1 VIAALNLRHSY
12 QGKVALQASRFV
24 AHPGEIAAVVGPS
37 GAGKSTLLRLLAGL
51 EPPDQGSIALS
62 GGPTDTHKL
71 RRSTCL
77 VLQQPIAFRGSVL
90 YNAALAPRLLGA
102 SSREAQQL
110 GLNALHQVGLAE
122 LARQDAGTLSG
133 GELVR
138 LSLARALTKQPE
150 LLLLDEATANL
161 DPANVARI
169 EALLL
174 TLLPRTT
181 MVMVTHNLPQAR
193 RLSHTTAVLLDNELA
208 AQGPTPV
215 LFDTYPDPKVR
226 AFIHGEMV
234 F

>member
-1 VIAALNLRHSY
+1 MIAAHKLRKSY
-12 QGKVALQASRFV
+12 QGKVVLQASRFV
-24 AHPGEIAAVVGPS
+24 AQPGEITAVVGPS

-51 EPPDQGSIALS
+51 EPPDEGSMTLS
-62 GGPTDTHKL
+62 GSPVEAARL
-71 RRSTCL
+71 RRNTCL

-102 SSREAQQL
+102 SRREAQQL
-110 GLNALHQVGLAE
+110 GLEVLHQVGLAE
-122 LARQDAGTLSG
+122 LAKQEASTLSG

-138 LSLARALTKQPE
+138 LSLARALTKKPE

-161 DPANVARI
+161 DPANVAKV

-174 TLLPRTT
+174 ALLPGATI
-181 MVMVTHNLPQAR
+181 VMVTHNLPQAR
-193 RLSHTTAVLLDNELA
+193 RLSQTTAVLLDNELV
-208 AQGPTPV
+208 AQGPTPA
-215 LFDTYPDPKVR
+215 LFDGYPEPKVR

>member
-1 VIAALNLRHSY
+1 MIAALNLRKAY
-12 QGKVALQASRFV
+12 QSKVVLQASRFV
-24 AHPGEIAAVVGPS
+24 ARQGEIAAVVGPS

-51 EPPDQGSIALS
+51 EPADQGSIALS
-62 GGPTDTHKL
+62 GSPAEGAKL

-102 SSREAQQL
+102 SRREAQRL
-110 GLNALHQVGLAE
+110 GLEALEQVGLAE
-122 LARQDAGTLSG
+122 LAKQEAHTLSG

-150 LLLLDEATANL
+150 VLLLDEATANL
-161 DPANVARI
+161 DPANVAKI

-174 TLLPRTT
+174 ALLPRTT
-181 MVMVTHNLPQAR
+181 LVMVTHNLPQAR
-193 RLSHTTAVLLDNELA
+193 RLSQTTAVLLDNELA
-208 AQGPTPV
+208 AQGPTPAI
-215 LFDTYPDPKVR
+215 FDTYPDPKVR